1 MNNIVFL
8 RKSRVI
14 EELQSVVSFKDVQ
27 FCTITRKPITPPK
40 KNIRY
45 SLSNLKL
52 YLINIKLGLFFLCFI
67 QMMSECHSIKNLRV
81 TLLCFLL
88 FSPFDT
94 AWESS
99 RNVS

>member
-40 KNIRY
+40 KKY
-45 SLSNLKL
+45 
-52 YLINIKLGLFFLCFI
+52 
-67 QMMSECHSIKNLRV
+67 QVQSEQPQ
-81 TLLCFLL
+81 T
-88 FSPFDT
+88 
-94 AWESS
+94 
-99 RNVS
+99 VSDKY